1 MAYAGNEPERIRMT
15 PERWQ
20 QVKGVLQSVLELA
33 PSERTGFLNR
43 ACEGD
48 ESLRHEVESLLAAGD
63 EGCSGFLQSP
73 PTMRLGKGIRVGEY
87 EIQSL
92 LGAGGMGE
100 VYRARDLRL
109 RRDVAIKVLP
119 SFVSSNPDRLRRF
132 EQEATAAAAL
142 NHPNILAVYQMGTY
156 DGAPYLVSELLE
168 GETLRELIKRGPLAV
183 RKAIDHAMQIARG
196 LAAAHEKNIV
206 HRDLKPENLF
216 VTKDGRLKILDFGL
230 AKLMQPQP
238 GSEHSAATLEGETE
252 PGVVMG
258 TVGYMAPEQVRGQA
272 ADHRADIF
280 AFGAIFYEMLSG
292 KRAFQKSTSP
302 ETMTAILNEYPP
314 EISTVVPNVPPA
326 LQRVVHRCFE
336 KNPQQRFQ
344 SASDLAFALE
354 ALSDSGV
361 STSGTEV
368 TQQRANSRWIAAI
381 IVGATVFFLV
391 AGLVF
396 YRLQNPGGP
405 SPEWVQLTNF
415 VDSAT
420 SPALSP
426 DGRMLA
432 FIRGPDPFVT
442 KGEIYL
448 KLLPEGNPV
457 QLTHDDTMKMSPVF
471 SPDGSQIAYTVPGHW
486 DTWSVPTLGGEPRL
500 MLPNAS
506 GLTWIDAQ
514 HLLFSEIKQGRHMA
528 IVTSKENRN
537 GERDIWLPPGEASMA
552 HRSYVS
558 PDGKWVLVV
567 WMGPDGGWRPCEL
580 APFEG
585 SSAARAVGPADAGCA
600 AAAWSPDG
608 RWMYLS
614 SAAGG
619 TFHIWRQRF
628 PDGVPQQI
636 TSGAAG
642 EEGIAMAPDGRSLV
656 TSVGTAEISVWV
668 HDRGGDHQV
677 TSQGAAYFL
686 SPDDTSSRA
695 VFSPDGQR
703 VYYLENRS
711 RGKSVELWTTELA
724 SGRSEALV
732 SGLSAS
738 GFDLSPDGHSVA
750 YSVRGGDGTESIWL
764 AFVDHRSPPRQIKS
778 SSNEFSPLFTPEGNL
793 VFMSSEGDK
802 SFIYRM
808 NQDGSGRRKITP
820 DPVAQLQT
828 VSPDGQWAVAQ
839 VGFLGE
845 DPPRGIVAVPV
856 SGGAPVRLCHGLC
869 AIRWAL
875 NGKSLFLSVTGASHT
890 FFGWR
895 TFVIP
900 LPPGKLF
907 PKLQPLGV
915 TSERDAAALSGAR
928 MVDNYVMPGV
938 NDGTYAF
945 NRETGH
951 RNLFRI
957 PLR

>member
-1 MAYAGNEPERIRMT
+1 MT

-20 QVKGVLQSVLELA
+20 QIKAVLDRALELA
-33 PSERTGFLNR
+33 PGERSAFLDR
-43 ACEGD
+43 ACARD
-48 ESLRHEVESLLAAGD
+48 PSLRNEVEELLASGKEMRSSFMNTSPFAHQPLA
-63 EGCSGFLQSP
+63 EG
-73 PTMRLGKGIRVGEY
+73 TRLGDY
-87 EIQSL
+87 EVQTL

-109 RRDVAIKVLP
+109 RRDVAVKVLP
-119 SFVSSNPDRLRRF
+119 SFVSSDPERLRRF

-142 NHPNILAVYQMGTY
+142 NHPNILAVYQMGTHQRT
-156 DGAPYLVSELLE
+156 PYLVSELLE
-168 GETLRELIKRGPLAV
+168 GETLREQIRRGRLAV
-183 RKAIDHAMQIARG
+183 RKAIDYAVQIARG
-196 LAAAHEKNIV
+196 LAAAHEKGIV

-230 AKLMQPQP
+230 AKLLQAQPSAEQSAP
-238 GSEHSAATLEGETE
+238 TLGSETE

-258 TVGYMAPEQVRGQA
+258 TVGYMAPEQVRGQP

-280 AFGAIFYEMLSG
+280 AFGTIFYEMLSG
-292 KRAFQKSTSP
+292 KRAFQKPTSP
-302 ETMTAILNEYPP
+302 ETMTAILNDDPP
-314 EISTVVPNVPPA
+314 GISQLVPDLPPA
-326 LQRVVHRCFE
+326 LQRVVHRCLE
-336 KNPQQRFQ
+336 KNPEQRFQ

-354 ALSDSGV
+354 ALSDTGV
-361 STSGTEV
+361 SRSGTEV
-368 TQQRANSRWIAAI
+368 PQRRSNSRWIVAVVLTAAVVLLG
-381 IVGATVFFLV
+381 VGL
-391 AGLVF
+391 LK
-396 YRLQNPGGP
+396 YRLLNPVGP

-420 SPALSP
+420 APALSP

-471 SPDGSQIAYTVPGHW
+471 SPDGSQIAYTVAGHW
-486 DTWSVPTLGGEPRL
+486 DAWSVPTLGGEPRL
-500 MLPNAS
+500 MMPNAS

-528 IVTSKENRN
+528 IVTSMENRN
-537 GERDIWLPPGEASMA
+537 AERDVWLPPGEASMA
-552 HRSYVS
+552 HRSSVS

-567 WMGPDGGWRPCEL
+567 WMGRDGGWRPCEL

-585 SSAARAVGPADAGCA
+585 GSAAKSVGPADAECT

-608 RWMYLS
+608 RWMYFS

-619 TFHIWRQRF
+619 RFHLWRQRF

-636 TSGAAG
+636 TSGAAE
-642 EEGIAMAPDGRSLV
+642 EEGIAIAPDGRSLV
-656 TSVGTAEISVWV
+656 TSVGTAETSVWV

-703 VYYLENRS
+703 VYYLGERS
-711 RGKSVELWTTELA
+711 RGKSLDLWTTELG
-724 SGRSEALV
+724 SGRSDVLV
-732 SGLSAS
+732 NGLSAS
-738 GFDLSPDGHSVA
+738 GFDLSPDGRSVA
-750 YSVRGGDGTESIWL
+750 YSVRAKDGTESIWV
-764 AFVDHRSPPRQIKS
+764 AFVDHRSPPRQIKPS
-778 SSNEFSPLFTPEGNL
+778 INEFSPLFTPDGNL

-820 DPVAQLQT
+820 DPVVLLQT

-839 VGFLGE
+839 VGFPGE
-845 DPPRGIVAVPV
+845 DPPRGTVAIPV
-856 SGGAPVRLCHGLC
+856 SAGARVRLCHGLC
-869 AIRWAL
+869 ATRWAL
-875 NGKSLFLSVTGASHT
+875 NGKSLFLSVAGASHT
-890 FFGWR
+890 FLGWR

-907 PKLQPLGV
+907 PKLPPSGV

-938 NDGTYAF
+938 NEGTYAF

-957 PLR
+957 PLP